1 MEVLALAAALLL
13 ALVHVSAARLELRG
27 AARSRFL
34 SAAGGVSAAYVFIQL
49 VPEIVE
55 AQETIDEATTGVAAA
70 VERHAFVLALAG
82 LTLFYG
88 LELVGR
94 RAGGDGGRRA
104 QRSRLFWIHVGSF
117 ASYNGLI
124 GYLLADRMTTSVAE
138 LVSFTLAIG
147 LHLLVNDYSLA
158 SHHRDAYTRGAR
170 WLLSAAVLAGWAVG
184 FAAGLPEPFFSVLL
198 AFLAGG
204 IILNVL
210 KEELPAYRE
219 GRFAAFA
226 LAAAAAAAVFALI

>member
-13 ALVHVSAARLELRG
+13 ALVHVSAARLALRG

-94 RAGGDGGRRA
+94 R
-104 QRSRLFWIHVGSF
+104 
-117 ASYNGLI
+117 
-124 GYLLADRMTTSVAE
+124 